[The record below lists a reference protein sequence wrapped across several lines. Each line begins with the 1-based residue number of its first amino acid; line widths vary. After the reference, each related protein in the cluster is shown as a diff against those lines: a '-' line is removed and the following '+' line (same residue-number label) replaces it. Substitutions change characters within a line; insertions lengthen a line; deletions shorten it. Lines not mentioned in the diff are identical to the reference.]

1 MNQKKIGGIIVFL
14 LLTLSNVFAQ
24 NELNGTITDATTKK
38 PLEGVSITL
47 PDLKTGAITNAS
59 GQYTIQQIPAGT
71 FLIQTS
77 IVGYEGQIIALNI
90 HGKTT
95 QNFNLSVTNAA
106 LPEVTVTGVNNASNY
121 RNNPAPVNII
131 HQTELQQNIAANIID
146 AIQLTPGVSQT
157 TEGPALSKPVMRG
170 LGYNRVLVINDGI
183 RQEGQQWGDEFGI
196 EIDPN
201 DVDRVE
207 IVKGPSSLSYGSDA
221 MAGVINFL
229 APDPLPEGKVKGALL
244 LNYQT
249 NNGLKAASL
258 NLAGNLKGYLW
269 DIRYS
274 SQQAHD
280 YKNPYDGYVW
290 NSRYGVNNFKAIL
303 GVNKKWGY
311 SHVRLSL
318 YDLKLGIIEGA
329 RDSATGSFTS
339 HYLDGNGEDSM
350 GIAPAGD
357 YTKYNQYP
365 IIHQHVTHYKAVSD
379 NRFFIGKGSL
389 LLRLAYQENHRREA
403 NDITR
408 GDIFNNYFFLR
419 TINYHLQYNL
429 PEKNKFNFSTGI
441 NGMWQQSEDRGI
453 VFLVPE
459 YKSFDFGIFATAKKT
474 IGNLTISGGLRWDN
488 RSITTGNLYIDS
500 SANRLNQ
507 PEAGSINR
515 FTSFHSNFS
524 GVSASA
530 GLTYDF
536 TKTVYGKL
544 NIARGFRAPTIA
556 ESGSDGIHDG
566 TPFYEIGDPNLKAE
580 NNLQIDATL
589 GINTEDITAEATG
602 FVNKINHY
610 IFPVKLESV
619 YGGDSIRNDFAAGF
633 GGPAFKYIAG
643 DAILSGGELVLNIH
657 PKAAK
662 WLHFDN
668 SFSTVSAI
676 QQNQGDS
683 TKYLPYTPPSKFV
696 STIRLSA
703 PKLNKLLNNAFFS
716 IGIESYFKQDKIYYK
731 FGDETVTPGYTLL
744 NAAIGT
750 DFVSG
755 KNRICSL
762 YFMAN
767 NLTDLAYQSNMS
779 RIKYGDVNNV
789 TGRTGVYNIG
799 RNFSIKLIIPFDI
812 KK

>member
-157 TEGPALSKPVMRG
+157 TEGPALSKPVIRG
-170 LGYNRVLVINDGI
+170 LGYTRVLVINDGI

-318 YDLKLGIIEGA
+318 YDL
-329 RDSATGSFTS
+329 
-339 HYLDGNGEDSM
+339 
-350 GIAPAGD
+350 
-357 YTKYNQYP
+357 
-365 IIHQHVTHYKAVSD
+365 
-379 NRFFIGKGSL
+379 
-389 LLRLAYQENHRREA
+389 
-403 NDITR
+403 
-408 GDIFNNYFFLR
+408 
-419 TINYHLQYNL
+419 
-429 PEKNKFNFSTGI
+429 
-441 NGMWQQSEDRGI
+441 
-453 VFLVPE
+453 
-459 YKSFDFGIFATAKKT
+459 
-474 IGNLTISGGLRWDN
+474 
-488 RSITTGNLYIDS
+488 
-500 SANRLNQ
+500 
-507 PEAGSINR
+507 
-515 FTSFHSNFS
+515 
-524 GVSASA
+524 
-530 GLTYDF
+530 
-536 TKTVYGKL
+536 
-544 NIARGFRAPTIA
+544 
-556 ESGSDGIHDG
+556 
-566 TPFYEIGDPNLKAE
+566 
-580 NNLQIDATL
+580 
-589 GINTEDITAEATG
+589 
-602 FVNKINHY
+602 
-610 IFPVKLESV
+610 
-619 YGGDSIRNDFAAGF
+619 
-633 GGPAFKYIAG
+633 
-643 DAILSGGELVLNIH
+643 
-657 PKAAK
+657 
-662 WLHFDN
+662 
-668 SFSTVSAI
+668 
-676 QQNQGDS
+676 
-683 TKYLPYTPPSKFV
+683 
-696 STIRLSA
+696 
-703 PKLNKLLNNAFFS
+703 
-716 IGIESYFKQDKIYYK
+716 
-731 FGDETVTPGYTLL
+731 
-744 NAAIGT
+744 
-750 DFVSG
+750 
-755 KNRICSL
+755 
-762 YFMAN
+762 
-767 NLTDLAYQSNMS
+767 
-779 RIKYGDVNNV
+779 
-789 TGRTGVYNIG
+789 
-799 RNFSIKLIIPFDI
+799 
-812 KK
+812 